1 MDSSDKIVAITKVS
15 IPQGDGPIE
24 ATSTIEAVPHSTQYS
39 NDQFNKIETIE
50 STYDNYKTND
60 FDAKLP
66 LKTPYKRPTNV
77 QQEYHKP
84 SAPALKELNTN
95 SKLLL
100 NLQGRQHEFTN
111 RTILRNESCFHC
123 AKK

>member
-24 ATSTIEAVPHSTQYS
+24 ATSTIEAIPNSTQY
-39 NDQFNKIETIE
+39 NNNQFNKIETIE
-50 STYDNYKTND
+50 STYDNYKSND
-60 FDAKLP
+60 FDTKLP
-66 LKTPYKRPTNV
+66 LGTPYKRSTKL
-77 QQEYHKP
+77 QEEFQPP